1 LFSTL
6 PENFRYPD
14 SIPNPAEELFR
25 ANLALVERVIAV
37 VCRRAGLRDAD
48 AEDFSSTVHL
58 ALIEND
64 YAILRGYEGRA
75 PLGAFLTV
83 VVQRMLSREWMR
95 LRGRWRPSAEAERSG
110 PAAVLL
116 EKLTVREGR
125 SLDEAVEI
133 VRNVDPSLDVRSVRA
148 LAESLP
154 QRTARPRLV
163 PMPEDEREFVAPDTA
178 DARANEAE
186 ARRNSARAARVVRE
200 TMATLPLQDRMLIR
214 FHFGAELSIADA
226 ARLLGVPQRP
236 LYRRIEALL
245 RQLREALEREGVG
258 AAAVAELISAGGSES
273 NNFDLPDVNTGP
285 ARNTPNA

>member
-1 LFSTL
+1 
-6 PENFRYPD
+6 
-14 SIPNPAEELFR
+14 
-25 ANLALVERVIAV
+25 
-37 VCRRAGLRDAD
+37 VCRRAGLRGAD
-48 AEDFSSTVHL
+48 AEDFSSTVML

-95 LRGRWRPSAEAERSG
+95 LRGRWHPSAEAERSG

-116 EKLTVREGR
+116 EKLTVRDGR
-125 SLDEAVEI
+125 SLDEAVAI
-133 VRNVDPSLDVRSVRA
+133 VRNVDPSLDARSVRA

-163 PMPEDEREFVAPDTA
+163 PMPDDGREFVAPDAA
-178 DARANEAE
+178 DSRAKEAE
-186 ARRNSARAARVVRE
+186 ARRTSARAARVVRE

-245 RQLREALEREGVG
+245 RQLREALEQEGVG
-258 AAAVAELISAGGSES
+258 AAAVEELITAGGSELFDFGLQDGKTGSGRHTDDVEAS
-273 NNFDLPDVNTGP
+273 N
-285 ARNTPNA
+285 

>member
-1 LFSTL
+1 M
-6 PENFRYPD
+6 
-14 SIPNPAEELFR
+14 FR
-25 ANLALVERVIAV
+25 ANLTLVERVIGG
-37 VCRRAGLRDAD
+37 VCRRAGLHGAD
-48 AEDFSSTVHL
+48 AEDFASTVNL

-95 LRGRWRPSAEAERSG
+95 LRGRWHPSAEAERSG
-110 PAAVLL
+110 AAAVLL
-116 EKLTVREGR
+116 EKLMVRDGR
-125 SLDEAVEI
+125 SLDEAVAI

-154 QRTARPRLV
+154 LRFARPRLV
-163 PMPEDEREFVAPDTA
+163 PMPDDEHEFVAPDAA
-178 DARANEAE
+178 DSRANEAD
-186 ARRNSARAARVVRE
+186 ARRISARAARVVRE
-200 TMATLPLQDRMLIR
+200 TIATLPLQDRMLIR

-245 RQLREALEREGVG
+245 RQLREELEREGVG
-258 AAAVAELISAGGSES
+258 PAAVEELISAGGSES
-273 NNFDLPDVNTGP
+273 FDFGLGDGKNGPGRHTDDVEANN
-285 ARNTPNA
+285 